1 MAGFEYFGAVLTVLF
16 FLLGSFLKKRLH
28 SSLLNPILF
37 SSVVLIILLMVTGLP
52 YEDYHHSASII
63 SWFLTPATV
72 SLAVPLY
79 DRITVLKNN
88 WKAVAVGI
96 LTGVL
101 TTVVCVWIICLL
113 FGTSHEFYVS
123 MLPKGITA
131 ALGKPL
137 CEEFG
142 GVVAITLTA
151 IMITGILGNVSCVRL
166 LALFRID
173 EPVARGLAIG
183 TCSHAIGTTKALEI
197 GPTEGAASSLAIVLA
212 GILTVILAPQFVQL
226 L

>member
-1 MAGFEYFGAVLTVLF
+1 MAGYEYFGAFLTILF
-16 FLLGSFLKKRLH
+16 FLLGSYLKKRFH

-37 SSVVLIILLMVTGLP
+37 SSVVLIILLMVTGIS
-52 YEDYHHSASII
+52 YDEYNRSASVI

-79 DRITVLKNN
+79 DRITVLKKN
-88 WKAVAVGI
+88 WKAITVGI

-101 TTVVCVWIICLL
+101 TTLVCVWLICLV
-113 FGTSHEFYVS
+113 FGTSREFYVS

-137 CEEFG
+137 SEEFG

-166 LALFRID
+166 LALFHIE
-173 EPVARGLAIG
+173 EPVAKGLAIG

-212 GILTVILAPQFVQL
+212 GILTVILAPQFVGL

>member
-1 MAGFEYFGAVLTVLF
+1 MTGYEYFGAFLTILF
-16 FLLGSFLKKRLH
+16 FLLGNLLKKRFH

-37 SSVVLIILLMVTGLP
+37 SSVVLIIVLMVTRIP
-52 YEDYHHSASII
+52 YEDYEHSAKTI
-63 SWFLTPATV
+63 SWFLTPATI

-88 WKAVAVGI
+88 WKAISVGI

-101 TTVVCVWIICLL
+101 TSLVCVWIICLI

-131 ALGKPL
+131 ALGKPVS
-137 CEEFG
+137 EEFG
-142 GVVAITLTA
+142 GIVAITLTA

-166 LALFRID
+166 LTLFHIE

-212 GILTVILAPQFVQL
+212 GILTVILAPLFVGL

>member
-1 MAGFEYFGAVLTVLF
+1 MAGYEYFGAVLTILC
-16 FLLGSFLKKRLH
+16 FLLGTFLKNRFR
-28 SSLLNPILF
+28 SALLNPILF
-37 SSVVLIILLMVTGLP
+37 SSVVLVILLMVTGIS
-52 YEDYHHSASII
+52 YEDYNRSASVI

-79 DRITVLKNN
+79 DKIAVLKKN

-101 TTVVCVWIICLL
+101 TTVLCVFGICLL
-113 FGTSHEFYVS
+113 FGTSHEFYAS

-137 CEEFG
+137 CEEYG

-151 IMITGILGNVSCVRL
+151 IMLTGILGNISCVRL
-166 LALFRID
+166 LDLFHIE

-197 GPTEGAASSLAIVLA
+197 GPTEGAASSLAIVVA
-212 GILTVILAPQFVQL
+212 GILTVILAPLFVRL